1 MCCWNR
7 LGHLFMI
14 YKCML
19 HSVLPFGKLLSS
31 PVQSEILIG
40 FFTYMLR
47 VLIFIFLIGFVKNH
61 RCRVRSWWVAKLWA
75 KRALLTHPTNLG
87 SKWECTLHMMHG
99 VNGWHMAACMFAH
112 CDWWFHLCVYRC
124 QTSSWLKTTTLLL
137 VLFWLHLN
145 LTSCAWTCSGPQPRS
160 KKQLLSLSSYCS
172 ITSVAQ

>member
-1 MCCWNR
+1 MCCWNW

-19 HSVLPFGKLLSS
+19 HSVLPFGKLLSF

-61 RCRVRSWWVAKLWA
+61 RCRARSWWVAKLWA

-124 QTSSWLKTTTLLL
+124 QTSSWLKTTSYFVACVILIAFEFDI
-137 VLFWLHLN
+137 VCVNVF
-145 LTSCAWTCSGPQPRS
+145 GPSATQ
-160 KKQLLSLSSYCS
+160 QEA
-172 ITSVAQ
+172 ITFPV